1 MEDTSGGMLEGP
13 GLYPDPSVNTGYQ
26 TTWGRQGREPEK
38 VEFDLTGPGKST
50 IANNLVDNIVDTR
63 SACEYENTNQVP
75 NTQDQPVDTDASSQ
89 EKSCVDVMS
98 SEKTTSNSGL
108 TVLMLAPLLALASTQ
123 SNQSFSC
130 PNSQEILLPALY
142 EEDET
147 QVDDK
152 ATYNIQ
158 NFDSFN
164 PGITHEESEEVMV
177 DLLYSDPMCRKLLLI
192 EKASTKKGGDSERL
206 IFENIK
212 QVRLDVEFSESDF
225 PKFSESDYPSNI
237 PTKTPLKSRGLI
249 EAQERLN
256 NFLVSQKEKMLDLL
270 PTDRTQKNIGKTFQT
285 EFAKN
290 ELQGE
295 GLTGDL
301 GSNTPWN
308 QWVKEEFCQQVLDCQ
323 KKNMLDQRDLFQTDG
338 TQKIVFQN
346 EAASNDSHEKDLT
359 GDHGSNSPWKKCV
372 KEESC
377 QRVFKQNP
385 PWQELDIKGER
396 MKVFGMESSMSIPV
410 HDSYKIAVLL

>member
-1 MEDTSGGMLEGP
+1 MGSGGTLEGP

-26 TTWGRQGREPEK
+26 TTWGRKGREPEK
-38 VEFDLTGPGKST
+38 VEFDLTGPGKPK
-50 IANNLVDNIVDTR
+50 IAKNLVDNIVDTG
-63 SACEYENTNQVP
+63 SACEYEITNQVP

-89 EKSCVDVMS
+89 GNSCVDVIS

-108 TVLMLAPLLALASTQ
+108 TVLMLAPLLVLASTQ

-142 EEDET
+142 EEDEA

-158 NFDSFN
+158 NFDAFN

-212 QVRLDVEFSESDF
+212 QGRLDVEFSESD
-225 PKFSESDYPSNI
+225 YPSNI
-237 PTKTPLKSRGLI
+237 STKTPLKSRGLI
-249 EAQERLN
+249 EAQEQWN

-270 PTDRTQKNIGKTFQT
+270 PTYRTQKNIGKTFQT
-285 EFAKN
+285 ESAKN
-290 ELQGE
+290 ELQGK

-301 GSNTPWN
+301 GSNTPW
-308 QWVKEEFCQQVLDCQ
+308 
-323 KKNMLDQRDLFQTDG
+323 
-338 TQKIVFQN
+338 
-346 EAASNDSHEKDLT
+346 
-359 GDHGSNSPWKKCV
+359 KKCV
-372 KEESC
+372 QEESC

-385 PWQELDIKGER
+385 PLRELDIKGEK
-396 MKVFGMESSMSIPV
+396 MKVFGMESSMLIPV
-410 HDSYKIAVLL
+410 HDSYKVGQPVHLICVHIIFSRLQFYFKSKKKINKKKLKKKEKKKPKKGKKKKKKKKK

>member
-177 DLLYSDPMCRKLLLI
+177 DLLYSDPMCRKLLLS
-192 EKASTKKGGDSERL
+192 ETASTKKDGHSERL

-212 QVRLDVEFSESDF
+212 LVRLDEEFSESHF
-225 PKFSESDYPSNI
+225 PSNI
-237 PTKTPLKSRGLI
+237 PTKPPKGLT
-249 EAQERLN
+249 QEQLN

-285 EFAKN
+285 ESAKN
-290 ELQGE
+290 ELQGK

-301 GSNTPWN
+301 GSNTPWK
-308 QWVKEEFCQQVLDCQ
+308 QWVKEEFCQQVLVCQ

>member
-177 DLLYSDPMCRKLLLI
+177 
-192 EKASTKKGGDSERL
+192 
-206 IFENIK
+206 ENIK
-212 QVRLDVEFSESDF
+212 LVRLDEEF
-225 PKFSESDYPSNI
+225 P
-237 PTKTPLKSRGLI
+237 KTPLKSRGLI
-249 EAQERLN
+249 EAQEGLN
-256 NFLVSQKEKMLDLL
+256 NFLVSQREKMLDLL

-285 EFAKN
+285 ESAKN
-290 ELQGE
+290 ELQGK

-301 GSNTPWN
+301 GSNTPWK
-308 QWVKEEFCQQVLDCQ
+308 QWVKEEFCQQVLVCQ

>member
-1 MEDTSGGMLEGP
+1 M
-13 GLYPDPSVNTGYQ
+13 V
-26 TTWGRQGREPEK
+26 
-38 VEFDLTGPGKST
+38 
-50 IANNLVDNIVDTR
+50 NNLVDNIVDTR

-142 EEDET
+142 EEDEA

-177 DLLYSDPMCRKLLLI
+177 DALYSNPMCRKLLLI
-192 EKASTKKGGDSERL
+192 ETASTKKGGDSERL
-206 IFENIK
+206 IFETIK
-212 QVRLDVEFSESDF
+212 LVCQDEAFSESDF
-225 PKFSESDYPSNI
+225 PSNI

-249 EAQERLN
+249 EAQKQLN

-270 PTDRTQKNIGKTFQT
+270 PTDRTQKNIVKTFQT
-285 EFAKN
+285 ESAKN
-290 ELQGE
+290 ESQGE

-308 QWVKEEFCQQVLDCQ
+308 QWVKKEFFQQVLDCQ

-338 TQKIVFQN
+338 TKKIVFQN
-346 EAASNDSHEKDLT
+346 EAARNDSHEKDLT

-385 PWQELDIKGER
+385 PWRELDIKGER
-396 MKVFGMESSMSIPV
+396 MKVFGMESSMSILV